1 MNDRFKF
8 RAWNPE
14 RNDFIYNIQDVGSD
28 FSIRCWEDCF
38 GDFLFN
44 EDYIIEQCTGLKD
57 KNGKLI
63 YEGDIIEDEYGCKY
77 IVKFGKHTITI
88 PVGYENGE
96 TECWGM
102 YLSKFTYSFIYLQEQ
117 CDNLNPDNEYLIIGN
132 IHENPELLED

>member
-28 FSIRCWEDCF
+28 FSIRCLEDCF

-63 YEGDIIEDEYGCKY
+63 YEGDIVKTDSGSIYFIQWDKKTSSFREEDPNLSDVVYNAGHHLSLWSDFYCKSY
-77 IVKFGKHTITI
+77 T
-88 PVGYENGE
+88 
-96 TECWGM
+96 
-102 YLSKFTYSFIYLQEQ
+102 
-117 CDNLNPDNEYLIIGN
+117 IIGN